1 MKKGRIAVI
10 ACILLVLLAYPM
22 IHFANNHIA
31 KKLENRLLECPLP
44 PNTQIIEST
53 SVAGKMLGNGNGM
66 QWFGILLVK
75 SNLDEKQ
82 LSEWYY
88 REMEIGDGDEL
99 SVTEQETRYVFEFG
113 NVLFAKKE
121 DFDGCYQIR
130 LCGNLAVG
138 TETSV
143 VISLLNSDLRG
154 H

>member
-1 MKKGRIAVI
+1 M
-10 ACILLVLLAYPM
+10 VLLAYPM

-113 NVLFAKKE
+113 NVLFAKEE

>member
-10 ACILLVLLAYPM
+10 ACILLVLLVYPM

-31 KKLENRLLECPLP
+31 KKLENRLLQCPLP

-113 NVLFAKKE
+113 NVLFAKEE

>member
-1 MKKGRIAVI
+1 M
-10 ACILLVLLAYPM
+10 P
-22 IHFANNHIA
+22 FAA
-31 KKLENRLLECPLP
+31 EY
-44 PNTQIIEST
+44 TIIEST

-113 NVLFAKKE
+113 NVLFAKEE